1 MSDTLDNLAVFLMHR
16 TADTDMS
23 EKRRLSIFVLVG
35 AYQEQIDPP
44 TVEAALRNAAG
55 AFADHPDYR
64 AEWAVRDG
72 EENITIE
79 RSWRPSTPRPSTPRP
94 STPRPSTPHISPD
107 DQADRGH
114 LRTRTSIPRK
124 ERSGCHRSSS
134 WRRQMNCAGKP
145 LAVLG

>member
-1 MSDTLDNLAVFLMHR
+1 MSDTLDDLAAFLMHR
-16 TADTDMS
+16 TADVDMS

-35 AYQEQIDPP
+35 AYQEQDDPP

-79 RSWRPSTPRPSTPRP
+79 RLIAAAEFSIDPVSAVPSPTT
-94 STPRPSTPHISPD
+94 T
-107 DQADRGH
+107 
-114 LRTRTSIPRK
+114 
-124 ERSGCHRSSS
+124 
-134 WRRQMNCAGKP
+134 
-145 LAVLG
+145 